1 MALKELAKNFWRK
14 NFNLK
19 PFEKVIIVF
28 DNKREELAR
37 ALSETAVLF
46 KADLG
51 LVKIYDTE
59 LPPGIEERLIGADIV
74 VFLTEKSYSH
84 HPLRVKACEKGA
96 RIASLPK
103 ITSEIFKRAA
113 QADFEKLAARTRKLA
128 ELLTESKEVKITSTN
143 GTNFT
148 VNLQGKTGL
157 LDIGNFTEPGKFG
170 NFPAGEASLAPLL
183 EGTSGVL
190 VVDGRKK
197 LFGPHPLI
205 VRVEDGQVVAVEG
218 PGSSVLEEAFSKYG
232 EKARLIGEF
241 GIGTN
246 EQAHLESIPL
256 EAEKVMGTVHLAL
269 GNNLSFGGDN
279 DVRFHLDLIL
289 AQPTVSLDGALIIK
303 KGKLLI

>member
-19 PFEKVIIVF
+19 PFEKVIIIF
-28 DNKREELAR
+28 DSKREELAR

-51 LVKIYDTE
+51 LVKIFDTE
-59 LPPGIEERLIGADIV
+59 LPPDIEERLSGADIV

-84 HPLRVKACEKGA
+84 HPLRLKACEAGA

-103 ITSEIFKRAA
+103 ITSEIFRRAA
-113 QADFEKLAARTRKLA
+113 QADLEKLAQRTEKLA
-128 ELLTESKEVKITSTN
+128 RLLTKASEVKITSAL

-148 VNLQGKTGL
+148 VNIKGKTGL

-205 VRVEDGQVVAVEG
+205 VRVVDGQVVNIEG
-218 PGSSVLEEAFSKYG
+218 PGSSVLEESFNRYG
-232 EKARLIGEF
+232 ERARLIGEF

-246 EQAHLESIPL
+246 EHAHLESIPL
-256 EAEKVMGTVHLAL
+256 EAEKAMGTVHLAL

-289 AQPTVSLDGALIIK
+289 VQPTVALDGELIIK

>member
-19 PFEKVIIVF
+19 PYEKVIIVF
-28 DNKREELAR
+28 DQKREELAR
-37 ALSETAVLF
+37 VLSETAILF

-59 LPPGIEERLIGADIV
+59 LPFDIEQRLIGADIV

-84 HPLRVKACEKGA
+84 HPLRVKACENGA

-103 ITSEIFKRAA
+103 ITTEIFKRAA
-113 QADFEKLAARTRKLA
+113 EADFEKLTERTKMLA
-128 ELLTESKEVKITSTN
+128 EILTRGQEVKINSSS

-148 VNLQGKTGL
+148 VNIKGKTGL
-157 LDIGNFTEPGKFG
+157 LDIGNFKEPGRFG
-170 NFPAGEASLAPLL
+170 NFPAGEASLAPLPN
-183 EGTSGVL
+183 GTSGVL

-205 VRVEDGQVVAVEG
+205 IKVENGVVVGVEG
-218 PGSSVLEEAFSKYG
+218 PGSTILEEAFSNYG
-232 EKARLIGEF
+232 EKAKLIGEF

-256 EAEKVMGTVHLAL
+256 EAEKVLGTVHLAL

-289 AQPTVSLDGALIIK
+289 VQPNVYIDGNLIIK

>member
-37 ALSETAVLF
+37 ALSETAVMF

-51 LVKIYDTE
+51 LVKIYDAD
-59 LPPGIEERLIGADIV
+59 LPPDIEDRLVGADIV

-84 HPLRVKACEKGA
+84 HPLRVKACEAGA

-113 QADFEKLAARTRKLA
+113 QADYEKLEARTKILA
-128 ELLTESKEVKITSTN
+128 DLLTAASEVKITSAL

-148 VNLQGKTGL
+148 VNIRGKSGL
-157 LDIGNFTEPGKFG
+157 LDIGNFTEPGNFG
-170 NFPAGEASLAPLL
+170 NFPAGEASLAPVL

-205 VRVEDGQVVAVEG
+205 VRVEDGRVVNVEG
-218 PGSSVLEEAFSKYG
+218 PGSTVLEEYFNVYG
-232 EKARLIGEF
+232 EKARIIGEF
-241 GIGTN
+241 GIGSN
-246 EQAHLESIPL
+246 EHAHLESIPL
-256 EAEKVMGTVHLAL
+256 EAEKAMGTVHLAL

-279 DVRFHLDLIL
+279 DVRFHLDLIIT
-289 AQPTVSLDGALIIK
+289 QPTVALDGNVIIK